1 MHTESELQESELQ
14 ENEFQKNT
22 VQWKEPVTEEAGERK
37 NPHFRGFISGLIF
50 GVFISVLAAGG
61 IYVTKNLIYFIQ
73 LRSEQ
78 TSADSGNSAGSVIS
92 TETLQKMKTIE
103 EVIDSYYY
111 GEEVSSQELQDG
123 IYKGMVAALN
133 DPYSEYY
140 TKEELEDTLNSNKGI
155 SYGIGAYIQLNEEM
169 NSAMISG
176 VMEGAPAEEAGLRE
190 GDIICK
196 VDGEETMGLSVTQ
209 VVSLVKGQENTTVHL
224 TVYRE
229 GEPDYLEIDV
239 VRGKLIETE
248 TVQSGMLE
256 DTNNIGYLR
265 IREFDAVTVDQFNEA
280 MAELRASDMKGLI
293 LDLRSNP
300 GGDLTA
306 VVEVARRLLPE
317 GMVVYT
323 EDKAGK
329 RTEYTCDGAHEIQ
342 IPMAVLVNE
351 YSASASE
358 ILAGAIKDYNKGT
371 LIGTTTYGKGIVQR
385 INRLDDGTAV
395 KLTVSA
401 YFTPSGTNIHGIG
414 IEPDIELKYDYDA
427 YDEDGTDN
435 QVEKAIEILEGK
447 IQ

>member
-1 MHTESELQESELQ
+1 MHTERKLQESELQ
-14 ENEFQKNT
+14 ENEFQSSSAPE
-22 VQWKEPVTEEAGERK
+22 KESGPEGAKMHG
-37 NPHFRGFISGLIF
+37 NLQLRGFVSGLIF
-50 GVFISVLAAGG
+50 GIFISVLTVGG
-61 IYVTKNLIYFIQ
+61 VYIVKNLIYFIQ

-78 TSADSGNSAGSVIS
+78 TSAVLKNSAGSVIN

-103 EVIDSYYY
+103 EVINSYYY
-111 GEEVSSQELQDG
+111 GDEISSDELQDG
-123 IYKGMVAALN
+123 VYKGMVAALN

-155 SYGIGAYIQLNEEM
+155 SYGIGAYISLNEEK
-169 NSAMISG
+169 NAAMISG
-176 VMEGAPAEEAGLRE
+176 VMEDTPAEKSGLRE

-196 VDGEETMGLSVTQ
+196 VDGEDTIGLSVTQ

-224 TVYRE
+224 TIYRE
-229 GEPDYLEIDV
+229 GEADYLEMDV

-265 IREFDAVTVDQFNEA
+265 IREFDVVTVDQFNEA

-317 GMVVYT
+317 GLVVYT

-329 RTEYTCDGAHEIQ
+329 RTEYTCDGAYEIQ

-401 YFTPSGTNIHGIG
+401 YFTPSGMNIHGIG
-414 IEPDIELKYDYDA
+414 IEPDIELEYDYDA

-435 QVEKAIEILEGK
+435 QVEKAIKILEGK